1 MVPPHVIGAVSGTL
15 PTLVLEGSRRR
26 AAVAFVFV
34 TVLLDMLA
42 FGIVIPVL
50 PHLVRGFIGGD
61 TASAALVIGVFGSA
75 FALAQFLA
83 SPVQGALSDRFGR
96 RPVILLSNTGL
107 ALDFVLMALA
117 NTVPLLFLGRVI
129 AGITAASVSTANAY
143 IADITPPERRA
154 GAYGFLGAA
163 FGIGFVLG
171 PALGG
176 WAGSIDLRLPFWIA
190 AGLAAANVCWGLF
203 VLPESLPR
211 ERRAPFRWRQASP
224 VGSWRLVRAHPRVG
238 GLVAAQVLSQFA
250 HYVLPSTFV
259 LYAFH
264 RYGWGER
271 EVGSVLALVGISNAL
286 VQALLVRVLV
296 PKVGEARALLAGLGF
311 GAAGFATMG
320 LAASGPVFL
329 AAIPLL
335 ALWGLAGPAAQAL
348 MTRRVGADAQGRL
361 QGAVT
366 SFASATGI
374 VAPFLFAG
382 AFAIG
387 VRDGAR
393 AELPGAAFL
402 IAATLLVV
410 AALVGWRASR
420 EQPPRT
426 PAG

>member
-1 MVPPHVIGAVSGTL
+1 MSL

-50 PHLVRGFIGGD
+50 PHLVRQFVGGD
-61 TASAALVIGVFGSA
+61 LATAALTVGVFGSA

-107 ALDFVLMALA
+107 ALDFVLMAVADTL
-117 NTVPLLFLGRVI
+117 PLLFLGRVI

-143 IADITPPERRA
+143 IADVTPPERRA
-154 GAYGFLGAA
+154 GAFGFLGAA

-171 PALGG
+171 PVLGG
-176 WAGSIDLRLPFWIA
+176 WLGSIDLRLPFWIA
-190 AGLAAANVCWGLF
+190 AGLAAANVCWGLL

-211 ERRAPFRWRQASP
+211 EKRAPFRWRNASP
-224 VGSWRLVRAHPRVG
+224 IGAWQLVRAHPSVV
-238 GLVAAQVLSQFA
+238 GLVLAVVLSQFA

-259 LYAFH
+259 LYAHH
-264 RYGWGER
+264 RYGWDER
-271 EVGSVLALVGISNAL
+271 EVGTVLALVGIANAL
-286 VQALLVRVLV
+286 VQGVLVRVLV
-296 PKVGEARALLAGLGF
+296 PKIGEARALVAGLTL
-311 GAAGFATMG
+311 GALGFATMG
-320 LAASGPVFL
+320 LAASGPAFL

-335 ALWGLAGPAAQAL
+335 ALWGLGGPAAQAL
-348 MTRRVGADAQGRL
+348 MTRRVGADEQGRL

-374 VAPFLFAG
+374 VAPFLFAS
-382 AFAIG
+382 AFAAG

-393 AELPGAAFL
+393 AEFPGAAFL
-402 IAATLLVV
+402 IAAVLLAI
-410 AALVGWRASR
+410 AAVIGGRAAR
-420 EQPPRT
+420 GP
-426 PAG
+426 G

>member
-1 MVPPHVIGAVSGTL
+1 MSL

-50 PHLVRGFIGGD
+50 PHLVRRFVGGELA
-61 TASAALVIGVFGSA
+61 TAALMVGIFGSA

-96 RPVILLSNTGL
+96 RPVILLSNAGL
-107 ALDFVLMALA
+107 ALDFVLMAVA
-117 NTVPLLFLGRVI
+117 NTLPLLFLGRVI

-143 IADITPPERRA
+143 IADVTPPERRA
-154 GAYGFLGAA
+154 GAFGFLGAA

-176 WAGSIDLRLPFWIA
+176 WLGSLDLRLPFWVA

-211 ERRAPFRWRQASP
+211 ERRSPFRWRNASP
-224 VGSWRLVRAHPRVG
+224 LGAWRLVRAHPGVV
-238 GLVAAQVLSQFA
+238 GLVLAVVLSQFA

-259 LYAFH
+259 LYAHH
-264 RYGWGER
+264 RYGWDER
-271 EVGSVLALVGISNAL
+271 EVGSVLAVVGIANAL
-286 VQALLVRVLV
+286 VQGLLVRLLV
-296 PKVGEARALLAGLGF
+296 PKLGEARALVAGLTL
-311 GAAGFATMG
+311 GALGFATMG

-335 ALWGLAGPAAQAL
+335 ALWGLGGPAAQSL
-348 MTRRVGADAQGRL
+348 MTRRVGADVQGRL

-374 VAPFLFAG
+374 VAPFLFAS
-382 AFAIG
+382 AFAAG
-387 VRDGAR
+387 VREGAR
-393 AELPGAAFL
+393 AEFPGAAFL
-402 IAATLLVV
+402 FAAILLAIAAVIGGR
-410 AALVGWRASR
+410 AARA
-420 EQPPRT
+420 P
-426 PAG
+426 G